1 MISNPRALK
10 VTSAWQRRSSMG
22 QRKALGRGLN
32 ALLATPDLDSDQ
44 LRDIDIDRILPNS
57 QQPRKNFDDDALNEL
72 ANSIREH
79 GVVQPIV
86 VRALE
91 DGFFQLIAGER
102 RWRASQRAGLS
113 RVPAVVHDAGEH
125 AALEIA
131 LIENLQRE
139 DLNPMEE
146 AQAYERLI
154 VDFGMTQ
161 EEVARR
167 VGKNRATVANMLR
180 LLRLPME
187 VQQWLR
193 ENRLSTGHAKALLSL
208 SDLNAILDTARK
220 IMQGNYSVRQA
231 EMLVSRYTNGG
242 GKDEPSGV
250 AEVIDPNVKAAI
262 HALEQAIGTK
272 VTIQESGGRGK
283 IELHFFSF
291 EEMNRLYEGLLKAR
305 F

>member
-1 MISNPRALK
+1 MA
-10 VTSAWQRRSSMG
+10 

-32 ALLATPDLDSDQ
+32 ALLGTSDLESEQ
-44 LRDIDIDRILPNS
+44 LLEVDIDRILPNS
-57 QQPRKNFDDDALNEL
+57 HQPRKSFDDGGLSEL
-72 ANSIREH
+72 ADSIREH

-86 VRALE
+86 IRALD

-102 RWRASQRAGLS
+102 RWRASQRAGLLKI
-113 RVPAVVHDAGEH
+113 PAVVREAGEH

-139 DLNPMEE
+139 DLNPIEE

-161 EEVARR
+161 EEVAKR
-167 VGKNRATVANMLR
+167 VGKNRTTVANMLR
-180 LLRLPME
+180 LLRLPPE

-208 SDLNAILDTARK
+208 SVPDAILDTARK
-220 IMQGNYSVRQA
+220 IIQGNYSVRQT
-231 EMLVSRYTNGG
+231 EILVARHAKTAT
-242 GKDEPSGV
+242 DDDSGDASAV
-250 AEVIDPNVKAAI
+250 VDPNVRAAV
-262 HALEQAIGTK
+262 HALEQALGTK
-272 VTIQESGGRGK
+272 VTVQEHEGKGK
-283 IELHFFSF
+283 IEIHFFSF
-291 EEMNRLYEGLLKAR
+291 EEMNRLYEGLLRTK

>member
-1 MISNPRALK
+1 
-10 VTSAWQRRSSMG
+10 
-22 QRKALGRGLN
+22 LG
-32 ALLATPDLDSDQ
+32 TPDLETDQ
-44 LRDIDIDRILPNS
+44 LREIDIDRILPNS
-57 QQPRKNFDDDALNEL
+57 HQPRKNFDEDALNEL

-86 VRALE
+86 VRPLD

-113 RVPAVVHDAGEH
+113 RVPAVIREAGEH
-125 AALEIA
+125 AALELA

-146 AQAYERLI
+146 AQAYERL
-154 VDFGMTQ
+154 VADFGMTQ

-180 LLRLPME
+180 LLRLPQE

-193 ENRLSTGHAKALLSL
+193 ENRLTTGHAKALLSL
-208 SDLNAILDTARK
+208 SDLNAILDSARK
-220 IMQGNYSVRQA
+220 IIQGNYSVRQA
-231 EMLVSRYTNGG
+231 ETLVSRYSS
-242 GKDEPSGV
+242 KAPAVDDSAV
-250 AEVIDPNVKAAI
+250 ASETVDPNVASAV
-262 HALEQAIGTK
+262 HALEQALGTK
-272 VTIQESGGRGK
+272 VTVQESGGKGK

-291 EEMNRLYEGLLKAR
+291 DEMSRLYEGLLRAK

>member
-1 MISNPRALK
+1 MA
-10 VTSAWQRRSSMG
+10 

-32 ALLATPDLDSDQ
+32 ALLGTPDLEPEQ
-44 LRDIDIDRILPNS
+44 LREIDIDRILPNS
-57 QQPRKNFDDDALNEL
+57 HQPRKNFDEQALNEL
-72 ANSIREH
+72 ADSIREH
-79 GVVQPIV
+79 GIVQPIV

-102 RWRASQRAGLS
+102 RWRASQRAGLT
-113 RVPAVVHDAGEH
+113 RLPAVIREAGEDS
-125 AALEIA
+125 ALELA

-154 VDFGMTQ
+154 TDFGLTQ

-180 LLRLPME
+180 LLRLPPE

-193 ENRLSTGHAKALLSL
+193 DNRLTTGHAKALLSL
-208 SDLNAILDTARK
+208 SDLDAILESAKK
-220 IMQGNYSVRQA
+220 IIQGNYSVRQA
-231 EMLVSRYTNGG
+231 EMLVSRYSNRVPEAEYSAGG
-242 GKDEPSGV
+242 RGAV
-250 AEVIDPNVKAAI
+250 DPNVRAAI
-262 HALEQAIGTK
+262 HALEQALGTK
-272 VTIQESGGRGK
+272 VTVQESGGKGK
-283 IELHFFSF
+283 IEIHFFSF
-291 EEMNRLYEGLLKAR
+291 EEMNRLYEGLLRAK

>member
-1 MISNPRALK
+1 
-10 VTSAWQRRSSMG
+10 MG

-32 ALLATPDLDSDQ
+32 ALLGTSDLESDQ
-44 LRDIDIDRILPNS
+44 LREIDIDRVLPNS
-57 QQPRKNFDDDALNEL
+57 HQPRKNFDEDGLNEL
-72 ANSIREH
+72 ADSIREH
-79 GVVQPIV
+79 GLVQPVV

-102 RWRASQRAGLS
+102 RWRASQRAGLL
-113 RVPAVVHDAGEH
+113 RIPAVVREASEHD
-125 AALEIA
+125 ALEIA

-139 DLNPMEE
+139 DLNPIEE

-167 VGKNRATVANMLR
+167 VGKNRTTIANMLR
-180 LLRLPME
+180 LLRLPPE

-193 ENRLSTGHAKALLSL
+193 ENRISTGHAKALLSL
-208 SDLNAILDTARK
+208 SDLDAILDTARK
-220 IMQGNYSVRQA
+220 IIHGNYSVRQT
-231 EMLVSRYTNGG
+231 ETLVARYSKTTP
-242 GKDEPSGV
+242 DDSGD
-250 AEVIDPNVKAAI
+250 ASPDIDPNVKAAI
-262 HALEQAIGTK
+262 HALEQALGTK
-272 VTIQESGGRGK
+272 VTVQEHEGKGK

-291 EEMNRLYEGLLKAR
+291 EEMNRLYEGLLRTK

>member
-1 MISNPRALK
+1 MA
-10 VTSAWQRRSSMG
+10 

-32 ALLATPDLDSDQ
+32 ALLGTPDLETDQ
-44 LRDIDIDRILPNS
+44 LREIDTDRIIPNS
-57 QQPRKNFDDDALNEL
+57 HQPRKNFDEDALNEL

-79 GVVQPIV
+79 GIVQPIV
-86 VRALE
+86 VRPLE

-102 RWRASQRAGLS
+102 RWRASQRAGLV
-113 RVPAVVHDAGEH
+113 RLPAVVRDAAEDS
-125 AALEIA
+125 ALELA

-154 VDFGMTQ
+154 TDFGLTQ

-167 VGKNRATVANMLR
+167 VGKNRATIANMLR
-180 LLRLPME
+180 LLRLPPE

-193 ENRLSTGHAKALLSL
+193 ENRLTTGHAKALLSL
-208 SDLNAILDTARK
+208 SDLDAILDSAKK
-220 IMQGNYSVRQA
+220 IIQGNYSVRQA
-231 EMLVSRYTNGG
+231 EALVARHANNSLKDDPAGG
-242 GKDEPSGV
+242 RGAV
-250 AEVIDPNVKAAI
+250 DPNVKAAI
-262 HALEQAIGTK
+262 HALEQALGTK
-272 VTIQESGGRGK
+272 VTVQESGGKGK

-291 EEMNRLYEGLLKAR
+291 EEMNRLYEGLLRAK

>member
-1 MISNPRALK
+1 MA
-10 VTSAWQRRSSMG
+10 
-22 QRKALGRGLN
+22 QRKALGRGLS
-32 ALLATPDLDSDQ
+32 ALLGTPDLDADR
-44 LRDIDIDRILPNS
+44 LREIDIDRILPS
-57 QQPRKNFDDDALNEL
+57 SHQPRKNFDEDALNEL
-72 ANSIREH
+72 ANSIRAH
-79 GVVQPIV
+79 GVVQPLL
-86 VRALE
+86 VRPLD

-102 RWRASQRAGLS
+102 RWRASQLAGLS
-113 RVPAVVHDAGEH
+113 RVPAVVRNTEEH

-161 EEVARR
+161 EEVAKR

-180 LLRLPME
+180 LLKLPPE

-208 SDLNAILDTARK
+208 SDLSAILDSARK
-220 IMQGNYSVRQA
+220 IIQGDYSVRQA
-231 EMLVSRYTNGG
+231 EMLVSRFSKTAAGR
-242 GKDEPSGV
+242 DEASSSG
-250 AEVIDPNVKAAI
+250 EIIDPNVKAAI
-262 HALEQAIGTK
+262 HALEQALGTK
-272 VTIQESGGRGK
+272 VSIQQSGGRGK
-283 IELHFFSF
+283 IEVHFFSF
-291 EEMNRLYEGLLKAR
+291 EEMNRLYEGLLHAK